1 MHVYTAP
8 PGTPPALVASMCDDD
23 PIPWLLLELADT
35 IEPGPF
41 RDTLTALA
49 DAFEELP
56 ATWRA

>member
-1 MHVYTAP
+1 
-8 PGTPPALVASMCDDD
+8 MCDDD